1 MSKVGI
7 NERATVPS
15 RKAVRF
21 PSPPIKTLEEDA
33 KQQVFSQAN
42 ELATLRIEYEA
53 LQARF
58 DKVSALVSD
67 VGVGL
72 MTTNFGREYEERE
85 LDEHNTR
92 MASLENALLLLCD
105 GMKRPWDIEEMG
117 NTPEEAEKIWQLY
130 KDIARKHGYTLH
142 EDKLK

>member
-72 MTTNFGREYEERE
+72 MTTNFGREYEERDRGE
-85 LDEHNTR
+85 RIVSCLRAFHRTFPAICDLVDS
-92 MASLENALLLLCD
+92 SLGGGTAIPDTVRRDITWLNALFAVLP
-105 GMKRPWDIEEMG
+105 KV
-117 NTPEEAEKIWQLY
+117 THK
-130 KDIARKHGYTLH
+130 
-142 EDKLK
+142 